1 MAKILLI
8 DDLDAHRALP
18 AAWLGRKGHLVLQ
31 APDIDVGLELVCT
44 ERPDL
49 VLVDALMAT
58 LNGYPFG
65 LPSAGTDIPQP
76 RLVFSA
82 PGYLMAEARALAQAH
97 GVAHVIAKPFEQQE
111 FLETI
116 AAALAAPASRVVSSQ
131 WPDPSSIGREL
142 GGISEKLRARTVE
155 LEQLAGQ
162 LQQRV
167 AEGVAK
173 LETARAAL
181 EQEVSKRLWAED
193 ELTHANQRLHEQ
205 AMRDVLTGLYNRRF
219 LMDSFERELH
229 RARRSQ
235 ERLGVMIIDI
245 DHFKSFNDQFDHAA
259 GDAVLSAVAKYML
272 SLVRGEDILC
282 RYGGEE
288 FVLVQVKS
296 SAEAVM
302 QRAEKFRQEIR
313 DYEIEH
319 DGQHLGPVTLSIGIS
334 MFPDHGTNAQKL
346 LQAAD
351 NALYRAKN
359 SGRNRVV
366 MEQLETEEAPASLER
381 VQSVNT

>member
-82 PGYLMAEARALAQAH
+82 PGYLMPEARALAQAH
-97 GVAHVIAKPFEQQE
+97 GVAHVIAKPLEQQE

-116 AAALAAPASRVVSSQ
+116 AAALAAPASGAVSSQ
-131 WPDPSSIGREL
+131 WPDPSSIGRQL
-142 GGISEKLRARTVE
+142 GSISEKLRARAVE

-167 AEGVAK
+167 SESVAK

-245 DHFKSFNDQFDHAA
+245 DHFKSFNDQFGHAA

-319 DGQHLGPVTLSIGIS
+319 DGQRLGPVTLSIGIS
-334 MFPDHGTNAQKL
+334 LFPDHGTNAQKL

-366 MEQLETEEAPASLER
+366 MEQIEAEETPASLER